1 MAVPVSKLAELV
13 QLTKDHLDELGIVAA
28 PIFGHVGDGSFHVLP
43 MFDSSEP
50 EQVDK
55 VRELEA
61 TMTRR
66 AIEMGGTCTGEHGI
80 GTGKSKYLEDEF
92 GGSTLDMMR
101 VIKQAVDPKHIMN
114 PGKILPKA
122 YA

>member
-1 MAVPVSKLAELV
+1 
-13 QLTKDHLDELGIVAA
+13 
-28 PIFGHVGDGSFHVLP
+28 
-43 MFDSSEP
+43 
-50 EQVDK
+50 
-55 VRELEA
+55 
-61 TMTRR
+61 MTAR

-80 GTGKSKYLEDEF
+80 GTGKSKYLEHEF

-101 VIKQAVDPKHIMN
+101 VIKQAVDPKQIMN